1 MLYLLATLACRNKD
15 VTYDSGSLC
24 EESDWYADADGDG
37 FGAGEATSAC
47 EQPSGTVASS
57 DDCDDGDAAVH
68 PGADESDC
76 TDPVDYNCDGSSQ
89 YADEDGDG
97 FPACEDCD
105 DGATGVFPGAD
116 ETCDEVD
123 NDCDGE
129 IDEADAVDA
138 TTLYADEDEDG
149 YGADDEGVTSCEHPA
164 GYVGDNSD
172 CDDTDASEHPGADE
186 VCDGDDDDCDGEI
199 DEESAVDA
207 TTWYSDAD
215 HDGYGDPDSWTV
227 SCDQPP
233 SMIEDNTDCDDTDGS
248 ENPGA
253 DEVCDGDDDDC
264 DGDIDEDSAVDAST
278 WYADSDGD
286 SYGDAGSS
294 TASCAQPS
302 GYVAD
307 DTDCDDSDGSEFPGA
322 DEVCD
327 GDDDDCDG
335 DVDEADAID
344 PATWYADSDGD
355 SYGDASST
363 TDACDA
369 PSGYVADDTDC
380 DDTDGAV
387 NPGASEACTGV
398 DDDCDGDIDEG
409 FLGTGTSCPAE
420 SCAAILVDQ
429 PSASDGDYVLETRAG
444 ATYETTC
451 DMTRDS
457 GGWTLVGSVV
467 NEAAVTGS
475 HDRNWDTYA
484 VWTDTTTFGALADIE
499 SADFKSEAY
508 SEVAGDDLMIL
519 TDEYGFGFY
528 NVLDSSDFADF
539 ITNEYDTTACSENFL
554 ASGADWYETMT
565 SDQADVMVL
574 VVRPQDTNASC
585 FPSGNENVLLGLSLA
600 SCCWANGLGNT
611 PSGYPSWEVYDN
623 SLLEL
628 TRIAK
633 GSCTAGAYPCSDAG
647 FYNDGSHAYDYT
659 SKVTWAHVYV
669 R

>member
-105 DGATGVFPGAD
+105 DGAAGVFPGAD

-302 GYVAD
+302 GYV
-307 DTDCDDSDGSEFPGA
+307 TES
-322 DEVCD
+322 CD
-327 GDDDDCDG
+327 GG
-335 DVDEADAID
+335 V
-344 PATWYADSDGD
+344 SG
-355 SYGDASST
+355 ASWS
-363 TDACDA
+363 
-369 PSGYVADDTDC
+369 PR
-380 DDTDGAV
+380 
-387 NPGASEACTGV
+387 ASEACTGV